1 VGAGPAPVPGAGPAT
16 LGAFL
21 GTEKDVDLTDVL
33 LVDDEEIVR
42 DVLTRYLEQEGFR
55 VEVAADGEA
64 ALDLAARSRP
74 DIVILDLMLPKIDGL
89 EVFRRLRDDGDLPI
103 VMLTAKSEEI
113 DRVVGLE
120 LGADDYV
127 TKPFSPREVVARIR
141 AVLRR
146 GERANGERGDRVLV
160 AGSLE
165 IDRDRR
171 EVRRD
176 GESLDLTRKEFD
188 LLEVLASHP
197 GVVFRRI
204 DLLDRV
210 WDSAW
215 DGDSSTVTVH
225 VRRLRSKIEVDPS
238 APRHIVTVWG
248 VGYRFEP

>member
-1 VGAGPAPVPGAGPAT
+1 VEHPG
-16 LGAFL
+16 
-21 GTEKDVDLTDVL
+21 VL
-33 LVDDEEIVR
+33 VVDDEEIVR
-42 DVLTRYLEQEGFR
+42 DVLTRYLEREGFR
-55 VEVAADGEA
+55 VDVAADGEA
-64 ALDLAARSRP
+64 ALDLAARCRP
-74 DIVILDLMLPKIDGL
+74 DIVILDLMLPKRDGF
-89 EVFRRLRDDGDLPI
+89 EVFRRIRDDGDVPI
-103 VMLTAKSEEI
+103 LMLTAKSEEI

-146 GERANGERGDRVLV
+146 GERSENGDRVLMV
-160 AGSLE
+160 GSLE

-176 GESLDLTRKEFD
+176 GEPLDLTRKEFD
-188 LLEVLASHP
+188 LLEVLAAHP
-197 GVVFRRI
+197 GVTFRRI

-210 WDSAW
+210 WDSVW

-225 VRRLRSKIEVDPS
+225 IRRLRSKIEDDPS
-238 APRHIVTVWG
+238 DPRHVVTVWG

>member
-1 VGAGPAPVPGAGPAT
+1 M
-16 LGAFL
+16 LI
-21 GTEKDVDLTDVL
+21 
-33 LVDDEEIVR
+33 VDDEEIVR
-42 DVLTRYLEQEGFR
+42 DVLTRYLVQEGFR
-55 VEVAADGEA
+55 VDVAADGEA

-74 DIVILDLMLPKIDGL
+74 DIVILDLMLPKLDGL
-89 EVFRRLRDDGDLPI
+89 EVFRRIRADGDLPI
-103 VMLTAKSEEI
+103 VMLTAKSEEV

-146 GERANGERGDRVLV
+146 GERSAIDERVLSV
-160 AGSLE
+160 GRLD

-171 EVRRD
+171 EVKRD
-176 GESLDLTRKEFD
+176 GDVVPLTRKEFD
-188 LLEVLASHP
+188 LLDVLASHP
-197 GVVFRRI
+197 GRTFTRL
-204 DLLDRV
+204 DLLDRI

-225 VRRLRSKIEVDPS
+225 VRRLRSKVEDEPS
-238 APRHIVTVWG
+238 EPRHILTVRG